1 MTCSI
6 QTTPQSAPCSLSG
19 TWSAATL
26 CTIGSPPG
34 DGPLNQLMLQALS
47 SNQSGQGSSATPKP
61 AFVLSNSIPT
71 APLSSNQ
78 SGQGSSATTK
88 PAFVLSNPI
97 PTAPASPL
105 YWLAPLLVNLE
116 LLSKSPLPAG
126 SFTALRLTRFS
137 NRCFRFGVSF
147 ATVSEACGPKHMV
160 KRARRSYDVLKYT
173 MIRSRGQVEEPSLAI
188 RALCGSCSGVLAVV
202 SSMPFETLREKLWG
216 RRKRVRPN
224 ALISVPRVALLSA
237 MVLPLFDLVR
247 DGFI

>member
-1 MTCSI
+1 MTRSNLI
-6 QTTPQSAPCSLSG
+6 ESRSEVSMHALPQQPSSLSG

-47 SNQSGQGSSATPKP
+47 SNQSRQGSSATPKP
-61 AFVLSNSIPT
+61 TFVLSNS
-71 APLSSNQ
+71 
-78 SGQGSSATTK
+78 
-88 PAFVLSNPI
+88 I

-105 YWLAPLLVNLE
+105 YWLAPLLVNLQ
-116 LLSKSPLPAG
+116 LFSKSPLPAG

-137 NRCFRFGVSF
+137 NRCFRFGPSF
-147 ATVSEACGPKHMV
+147 ATISEACGPKHMV
-160 KRARRSYDVLKYT
+160 KRARRSYDVLKHT

-188 RALCGSCSGVLAVV
+188 RALCGSCSGVMAVM
-202 SSMPFETLREKLWG
+202 STLPFDTICEKLWG
-216 RRKRVRPN
+216 RKNRVRPN
-224 ALISVPRVALLSA
+224 ALVSVPRVALLSA